1 MLDTLTSALE
11 LIAVLALA
19 VGAALIVAATIGG
32 MVGAGCGTLVAGLIF
47 AAASG
52 VIQWQHRGDQ

>member
-1 MLDTLTSALE
+1 MFDTLTSALE

-19 VGAALIVAATIGG
+19 VGAALIVAATVGG
-32 MVGAGCGTLVAGLIF
+32 MVGAGCGTIVAGLIF

-52 VIQWQHRGDQ
+52 VIQWQHRGDR

>member
-32 MVGAGCGTLVAGLIF
+32 MVGAGCGTLVAGSYSPQRL
-47 AAASG
+47 A
-52 VIQWQHRGDQ
+52 